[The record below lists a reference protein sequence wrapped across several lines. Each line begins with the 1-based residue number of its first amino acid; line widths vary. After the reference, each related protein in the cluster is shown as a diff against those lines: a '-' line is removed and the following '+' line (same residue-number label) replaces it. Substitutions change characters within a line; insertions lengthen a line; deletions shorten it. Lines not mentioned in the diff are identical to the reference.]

1 MRLVESHAER
11 GVVGTRTVEVI
22 VALAF
27 VATAAVVIWDSRRL
41 GIGWGSDGPES
52 GFFPFYVGLIM
63 LGAASWTL
71 SGQLRRPGSGGA
83 FVRGPE
89 LRRVLE
95 VLIPTAIF
103 VLLVG
108 VIGIYAA
115 SFLLMAWF
123 MRRMGGY
130 GLLPILVVGLA
141 VPLACFALF
150 ELWFLVPL
158 PKGPLETWLGY

>member
-1 MRLVESHAER
+1 LGKSHAER
-11 GVVGTRTVEVI
+11 GVIGTRAVEII
-22 VALAF
+22 VAFAF
-27 VATAAVVIWDSRRL
+27 IVTAAVVIWDSRRL
-41 GIGWGSDGPES
+41 GVGWGADGPES

-71 SGQLRRPGSGGA
+71 AGQLRRPGPEGA
-83 FVRGPE
+83 FVRRAE

-103 VLLVG
+103 VVLVG
-108 VIGIYAA
+108 LIGIYAA

-130 GLLPILVVGLA
+130 GGVPILAVGLA

-150 ELWFLVPL
+150 EVWFLVPL